1 MNRTTFLV
9 YARRA
14 PFGGRLMQSQIDA
27 MNGILDEWDRRQSTG
42 KVIDNR
48 WLAYMLATVFHET
61 GGTMQP
67 VIENLN
73 YSAARLT
80 EVWPSRFPTIASAK
94 PFARNPRKLANKVYG
109 GRMGNS
115 APDDGWLYRGRGLPQ
130 ITGKDN
136 YDKFGLA
143 KTPEKAAEMGTA
155 IRILF
160 DGMISGLFTG
170 MKLADYFNQVDND
183 PVGARKIVNGTD
195 KAKLIAGYYRN
206 FLDALEASRV
216 PAQLPD
222 VKTEAAKAD
231 DVPAER
237 SGTAVTTVGGLF
249 GGAGL
254 SAVLGVNNPYA
265 FGIAALLIV
274 IGSIAA
280 FMFVTG
286 RWSVNRAPAR

>member
-1 MNRTTFLV
+1 MNRTTFLA

-14 PFGGRLMQSQIDA
+14 PFGGRLTQSQIDS
-27 MNGILDEWDRRQSTG
+27 MNAILDEWDRRQSIG

-48 WLAYMLATVFHET
+48 HLAYMLATVFHET

-67 VIENLN
+67 VTENLS
-73 YSAARLT
+73 YSAQRLT
-80 EVWPSRFPTIASAK
+80 EVWPSRFPTIAAAK
-94 PFARNPRKLANKVYG
+94 PFARNPRKLANRVYAN
-109 GRMGNS
+109 RMGNTG
-115 APDDGWLYRGRGLPQ
+115 ADDGWRYRGRGLAQ
-130 ITGKDN
+130 ITGKSN
-136 YDKFGLA
+136 YSKFGLVD
-143 KTPEKAAEMGTA
+143 TPEKAGEMVTA

-160 DGMISGLFTG
+160 DGMIAGTFTG
-170 MKLADYFNQVDND
+170 KKLGDYFDQVAND
-183 PVGARKIVNGTD
+183 PVGARAIINGTD

-206 FLDALEASRV
+206 FLDALEASRA
-216 PAQLPD
+216 PAELPD
-222 VKTEAAKAD
+222 VKPEAAKAD
-231 DVPAER
+231 DVPAAK

-265 FGIAALLIV
+265 AGIAALLIV

-280 FMFVTG
+280 FMFFTG

>member
-1 MNRTTFLV
+1 MNRTTFLA

-14 PFGGRLMQSQIDA
+14 PFGHRLTQSQIDG
-27 MNGILDEWDRRQSTG
+27 MNAILDEWDRRQSTG

-48 WLAYMLATVFHET
+48 YLAYMLATVFHET

-67 VIENLN
+67 VTENLS
-73 YSAARLT
+73 YSAERLT
-80 EVWPSRFPTIASAK
+80 QVWPSRFPTIASAK

-109 GRMGNS
+109 GRMGNT

-130 ITGKDN
+130 ITGKAN
-136 YDKFGLA
+136 YAKFGIA
-143 KTPEKAAEMGTA
+143 DTPEKAGEMATA
-155 IRILF
+155 VRILF
-160 DGMISGLFTG
+160 DGMIAGTFTG
-170 MKLADYFNQVDND
+170 KKLADYFKQVDDD
-183 PVGARKIVNGTD
+183 PVGARAIINGTD

-206 FLDALEASRV
+206 FLDALEASRT
-216 PAQLPD
+216 PAEQPD
-222 VKTEAAKAD
+222 VKPEAAKAD
-231 DVPAER
+231 DVPAAK

-265 FGIAALLIV
+265 AGIAALLIV

-280 FMFVTG
+280 FMFFTG